1 MPRSLIT
8 TLEQKIEI
16 SDIQDVVVT
25 TIEQDTDGNFAREIR
40 FFGTPAE
47 GQTAS
52 VQNLVVRIK
61 SATKANLDL
70 TTPALQF

>member
-1 MPRSLIT
+1 MPRSIIT
-8 TLEQKIEI
+8 ALEQKLEI
-16 SDIQDVVVT
+16 SEIVDVVVT
-25 TIEQDTDGNFAREIR
+25 TIEQDTDGNYVREIR

>member
-1 MPRSLIT
+1 MPQSVIA

-16 SDIQDVVVT
+16 SNVTDVVVT
-25 TIEQDTDGNFAREIR
+25 TIEQDVDGDFVREIR

-61 SATKANLDL
+61 SATKANLDI